1 MWVKEKFY
9 RLSLKKKF
17 YLIFKILF
25 IYFICTG
32 ISFSDFQ
39 KKLIDKLE
47 ATNTLSFDFRQK
59 IAEKEEI
66 GKCYIKYP
74 LLMKCDY
81 EDLKKKSVISNGR
94 TVSIIKKK
102 YKKIYYYPIKT
113 TPLFTILKKKQI
125 LDLVK
130 NNKPKKINSRLIE
143 YELIGKK
150 INTIKIFFDKNSLEF
165 KGWETNDAY
174 SNKVVFLISSL
185 KTNIIISS
193 DFFKIPREEDL

>member
-1 MWVKEKFY
+1 M
-9 RLSLKKKF
+9 KKKIF
-17 YLIFKILF
+17 LIFQILF
-25 IYFICTG
+25 IYFICTS
-32 ISFSDFQ
+32 ISFSNFQ
-39 KKLIDKLE
+39 KELIDKLE
-47 ATNTLSFDFRQK
+47 ATKTLSFNFRQK

-94 TVSIIKKK
+94 TVAIIKKK

-130 NNKPKKINSRLIE
+130 NNKPKKISSKIIE

-150 INTIKIFFDKNSLEF
+150 KNIIKIFFDKNSLEF

-174 SNKVVFLISSL
+174 SNKVIFLINNL
-185 KTNIIISS
+185 KTNITISS
-193 DFFKIPREEDL
+193 NYFKIPREEDL